1 MKTLITVL
9 LTVGVLAG
17 GCVTQEKAKAD
28 ARAAY
33 FAGQATALNQLR
45 LQQAGPAATEVSVVT
60 ILGSVKNR
68 TVPWTEEL
76 SLVRALVAAE
86 YIGAA
91 ELFAITITR
100 AGKVMSVSPRQLLA
114 GSVDPALEP
123 GDVVTLR

>member
-9 LTVGVLAG
+9 LTVVVLAG
-17 GCVTQEKAKAD
+17 GCVTQEKAAAD

-45 LQQAGPAATEVSVVT
+45 LQQATTQPADSVVT
-60 ILGSVKNR
+60 IIGSVKNR
-68 TVPWTEEL
+68 TVPWTEDL

-86 YIGAA
+86 YVGAA
-91 ELFAITITR
+91 ELFSITITR

>member
-9 LTVGVLAG
+9 VALVVLAG
-17 GCVTQEKAKAD
+17 GCVTQEKAQAD

-33 FAGQATALNQLR
+33 FAGQATAMNQLR
-45 LQQAGPAATEVSVVT
+45 LQQAAPEVPVVT
-60 ILGSVKNR
+60 ILGPVKNR

-91 ELFAITITR
+91 ELFSITITR
-100 AGKVMSVSPRQLLA
+100 AGKIMNVSPRQLLA